1 MATVAAF
8 ADFLE
13 KYRDELKTA
22 LDNESEKRRALIG
35 GDPKRLEAMLQLQQA
50 ETMKLQNLEQKRLAM
65 QKELG
70 YEGLTASA
78 FAEAVKSDSEGPRI
92 ARTLAEIV
100 SLVNDL
106 KDQNTQAIE
115 LANGSLK
122 IMEQAVAS
130 AGIDQQ
136 HGLYS
141 PETARGGTYSK
152 DPSFEKMV

>member
-1 MATVAAF
+1 MAALEAF

-13 KYRDELKTA
+13 KYRDELKAA
-22 LDNESEKRRALIG
+22 LANESEKRRALVG
-35 GDPKRLEAMLQLQQA
+35 GDPKKLETMLQLQQA

-70 YEGLTASA
+70 YEGLTAREL
-78 FAEAVKSDSEGPRI
+78 AEAVKDENEGSRI
-92 ARTLAEIV
+92 GRTLEEIV

-115 LANGSLK
+115 LANGSLR

-141 PETARGGTYSK
+141 PETAKGGTYSK